1 MVLKSICVVIPVYRS
16 ADNLKK
22 TVNEIINSLSSSEK
36 LKDLSYVLKSI
47 ILVDDGS
54 SDGSAGV
61 IDSLKENPIIT
72 PIFLNRNYGQHA
84 AIFAGVLT
92 STEDL
97 IVTMDEDGAHD
108 PDLIPSMIEKIESE
122 NIDIVYAKFL
132 YGKTDLK
139 ELSGVWAKKFI
150 ALISSEPNIRD
161 ISSFRV
167 VKGSVFRAA
176 AVYANNG
183 SFLDIALSWISPK
196 VSTVV
201 TSKRLTT
208 RKSTY
213 TFKSLVRH
221 FSKLFFA
228 AGIKPL
234 IFIFN
239 IGWIISTLSVV
250 AILVI
255 IYRKIFDSI
264 PVQGWV
270 SNIVVIVF
278 FGGIMIASIGL
289 VARYLSS
296 IVETS
301 SGKPFFTIKNQK

>member
-1 MVLKSICVVIPVYRS
+1 MLVKSICVVIPVYRS
-16 ADNLKK
+16 ANNLEK
-22 TVNEIINSLSSSEK
+22 TVNEIIDSLASSKK
-36 LKDLSYVLKSI
+36 LETLNYMLKRI

-54 SDGSAGV
+54 TDGSV
-61 IDSLKENPIIT
+61 NVMNSLEKNPAIST
-72 PIFLNRNYGQHA
+72 IFLNRNYGQHA

-92 STEDL
+92 STEDV

-108 PDLIPSMIEKIESE
+108 PELIPSMIERIESE
-122 NIDIVYAKFL
+122 NVDIVYAKFL
-132 YGKTDLK
+132 YRKTDLK
-139 ELSGVWAKKFI
+139 ELSGVWAKWFI
-150 ALISSEPNIRD
+150 SRISSEPNIRS
-161 ISSFRV
+161 ISSFRAV
-167 VKGSVFRAA
+167 RGSVFRAA

-201 TSKRLTT
+201 TSKRQTE

-213 TFKSLVRH
+213 DFRSLIRH

-239 IGWIISTLSVV
+239 IGWIISIFSVAAV
-250 AILVI
+250 AVI

-301 SGKPFFTIKNQK
+301 SGKPFFTIKNKK